1 MAAVVLSACPG
12 RKSKSQENLKCTSD
26 GGFGKNDT
34 EEDNYVM
41 ELLAQL
47 PPSRE
52 LLKHYQEKLEAYE
65 KEEEQLVARVQACAQ
80 LLDTSNRLEKE
91 LRKREDEIEGLKDDL
106 EAVSIKLHSERR
118 TNLKLGAEND
128 KMRIKEIESRRKI
141 SVLLRLCGKSDEEVV
156 KLVEQGGGRDSKV
169 DKSEKIKKYEDKVNQ
184 KERRSSQNLEL
195 EIAHLETQ
203 LLEQEKLHRDQLK
216 SEREMKKKSEKINLT
231 DKSLMRE
238 KISAFQNSVA
248 GLENEIQLLTGQIA
262 AQKAGF
268 RKAENKWLNDRTVL
282 TRKLQFFEKYG
293 TLEGS
298 HSDQRMK
305 QRIGGDRKVSQKMQ
319 KLETD
324 LESKDRELQ
333 RNRQE
338 LLRLS
343 NELERERLKSEAAAN
358 ILAKKTKTMTEQVN
372 VLTERCDKLE
382 HRKSLEIE
390 GYKSD
395 IKLLRNKL
403 SQLES
408 KLLAINDANMKEEE
422 NKNILEQL
430 RRELKLAE
438 QRKPRQWKD

>member
-1 MAAVVLSACPG
+1 M
-12 RKSKSQENLKCTSD
+12 
-26 GGFGKNDT
+26 
-34 EEDNYVM
+34 
-41 ELLAQL
+41 
-47 PPSRE
+47 
-52 LLKHYQEKLEAYE
+52 EAYE

-141 SVLLRLCGKSDEEVV
+141 SVLMRLCGKSDEEVV

-238 KISAFQNSVA
+238 KISAFQNSVS

-319 KLETD
+319 KLEAD

>member
-1 MAAVVLSACPG
+1 M
-12 RKSKSQENLKCTSD
+12 
-26 GGFGKNDT
+26 
-34 EEDNYVM
+34 
-41 ELLAQL
+41 
-47 PPSRE
+47 
-52 LLKHYQEKLEAYE
+52 EAYE

-238 KISAFQNSVA
+238 KISAFQNSVS

-305 QRIGGDRKVSQKMQ
+305 QRMGGDRKVSQKMQ